1 MKAKSFLMLV
11 VATAMYAS
19 SWAQCST
26 SPMFLNSAYETNNG
40 FSCNFFIQQ
49 PICDTFD
56 GIQLQWKGA
65 TDPSWNG
72 FTIDSNFQSGSD
84 VVYGFGIG
92 TFLNVGIK
100 YQWRVRM
107 ITYKHNGKPSY
118 SPWTMGKNFTPIVLA
133 GSGCTYPGPLCLF
146 QPYDTGAFLLFSNDA
161 PSGWEYPTK
170 SKLQYKVDATTGW
183 TTINNID
190 ATSGYFYLDNLN
202 PGTTYNWRMSNKCD
216 INGNSDWH
224 NGPDFTTASM
234 ALQGR
239 RNNAQK
245 QNFIIKPADIKQYA
259 DDETADQVNPDILK
273 VTPNPA
279 SSQINISLN
288 TFKTGVASMMIKDLA
303 GNVKWSASNVNVA
316 TLKNMTVN
324 VSNFM
329 PGIYSLQVIC
339 NDNSVISQKI
349 IISR

>member
-1 MKAKSFLMLV
+1 MKTKSFLMFIF
-11 VATAMYAS
+11 ATAMYAS

-26 SPMFLNSAYETNNG
+26 PPMYLNSAYETKDG
-40 FSCNFFIQQ
+40 FTCKFLFQK
-49 PICDTFD
+49 PVCDDFD
-56 GIQLQWKGA
+56 GITIQWKGA
-65 TDPSWNG
+65 YDANWTSY
-72 FTIDSNFQSGSD
+72 TLDSLDISGSD
-84 VVYGFGIG
+84 IVY
-92 TFLNVGIK
+92 TFNMFYELKVGVR

-107 ITYKHNGKPSY
+107 TTYKPNGNPSY
-118 SPWTMGKNFTPIVLA
+118 SAWTKGTPFTPQELA

-146 QPYDTGAFLLFSNDA
+146 IPSNYALLLFDNVV
-161 PSGWEYPTK
+161 PTGWSVPTK
-170 SKLQYKVDATTGW
+170 SKLQYKIDGTSGW

-190 ATSGYFYLDNLN
+190 ATSGVYYLANLN
-202 PGTTYNWRMSNKCD
+202 PGTTYNWRMNNRCGTE
-216 INGNSDWH
+216 GNSVWQK
-224 NGPDFTTASM
+224 GPDFTTASLASKRIM
-234 ALQGR
+234 
-239 RNNAQK
+239 NNAQ
-245 QNFIIKPADIKQYA
+245 QQRFIVNPSDIKQVA
-259 DDETADQVNPDILK
+259 DDETIDQVTPDILN

-279 SSQINISLN
+279 SSQINISLK